1 MRVDYIA
8 FNEEF
13 INILNTL
20 AAPTKTLVEERE
32 RQRGREGYLTAL
44 PAYRITLRI
53 TPAAVTLGINCKINC
68 LLRRVDISAGR
79 QRGLDSLS
87 RL

>member
-32 RQRGREGYLTAL
+32 RQTERKRGIPNG
-44 PAYRITLRI
+44 
-53 TPAAVTLGINCKINC
+53 VTC
-68 LLRRVDISAGR
+68 L
-79 QRGLDSLS
+79 
-87 RL
+87 